1 MKRSALIFLIIPFFG
16 CNSEESPEEIISNAM
31 DETGVEFISTN
42 SDSLAGQIQVADELR
57 NLMNQESYEKAID
70 LFSKEQRIKIKDLQ
84 KDDKKFQNWIYA
96 WTFDDAKYQRYMN
109 KINEGRGS
117 FVLED
122 GTWKID
128 EQ

>member
-1 MKRSALIFLIIPFFG
+1 MKQISSVLLITIALS
-16 CNSEESPEEIISNAM
+16 CTSKKSPEEIISNAM